1 MQIMHTPGGDAVAV
15 MKAKELLLTEVAL
28 MAYVAE
34 NPDSNLAVRV
44 MRDVV
49 TASEE
54 AERCA
59 EEAAESAG
67 AAASA

>member
-1 MQIMHTPGGDAVAV
+1 VQIMHTPGGDVVAAMEV
-15 MKAKELLLTEVAL
+15 KELLLAEVAL

-34 NPDSNLAVRV
+34 NPDSNLAVRM

-49 TASEE
+49 TANED

-59 EEAAESAG
+59 EEAAESAE
-67 AAASA
+67 AAVSA